1 MNYKSILLST
11 FDVQA
16 IIDGRKTQTRRVIK
30 PHNAVKAARRG
41 GYRQGD
47 GLWIDNKATKD
58 ASHGYIKDYSVSS
71 CWINRDIY
79 LAKYSPCQP
88 GDVLWVRETWHVY
101 SERGRITEY
110 IYKANCPDAKIKW
123 RPSIHMP
130 RDAAR
135 LFLRVTDVRAEW
147 VQDIS
152 EKDAKAEGVIANDAV
167 KVSSYTWWFHQLWDE
182 LNAKRGYGWDTNPW
196 VWVFTGISMGKAFC
210 CDFPGSCRSWDYD
223 DYGKTWLAYDRKP
236 EEGSL

>member
-1 MNYKSILLST
+1 MNYKSILLPT

-30 PHNAVKAARRG
+30 PPPHDVRWCVDSVYGDHYYDAIKGSDTWLKA
-41 GYRQGD
+41 
-47 GLWIDNKATKD
+47 
-58 ASHGYIKDYSVSS
+58 
-71 CWINRDIY
+71 
-79 LAKYSPCQP
+79 PCQP
-88 GDVLWVRETWHVY
+88 GDVLWVRETWNYVLDM
-101 SERGRITEY
+101 GPVIGNRIAKY
-110 IYKANCPDAKIKW
+110 VYKADKRLVDDIPW

-196 VWVFTGISMGKAFC
+196 VWVYTFERI
-210 CDFPGSCRSWDYD
+210 D
-223 DYGKTWLAYDRKP
+223 KP
-236 EEGSL
+236 EGWP